1 MVHQIKFVSGH
12 ILPHEYLHK
21 ETINYYKSHE
31 TTCTCT
37 WICPEILSLQSSTRV
52 QVYENIMRLHLRA
65 LSATENEYFLS
76 FLHLTNELHCLGK
89 TKTKKKKK
97 KRTKNIDELFL

>member
-1 MVHQIKFVSGH
+1 M
-12 ILPHEYLHK
+12 PHEYLHK

-37 WICPEILSLQSSTRV
+37 CMCLEILSIQSSTRV

-89 TKTKKKKK
+89 TKTKNKKKEQK
-97 KRTKNIDELFL
+97 TSMSCFFEYLESAKMFR